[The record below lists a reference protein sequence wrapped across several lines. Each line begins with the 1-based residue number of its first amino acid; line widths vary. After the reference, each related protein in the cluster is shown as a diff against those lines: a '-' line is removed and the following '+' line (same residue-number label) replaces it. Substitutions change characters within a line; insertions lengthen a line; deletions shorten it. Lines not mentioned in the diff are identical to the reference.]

1 MNEKLLLMNGAE
13 IKFTSIGITYS
24 DNGKLILIKFKDP
37 GTEMFVSLVLLAANE
52 ERLSRALKLYR
63 KFKSVSEIKE
73 TIIVGNRLSDK
84 NILRAYNDIK
94 FVINPKPESPII
106 TSLKY
111 AISSVSNF
119 SKYIIVCPVS
129 KRTLESKDL
138 SKFIEKTINKNL
150 KFSVPLINKKRLHP
164 IMIRRSE
171 FEKIRRIRKEQGLK
185 YLSKKLFTEVEIE

>member
-37 GTEMFVSLVLLAANE
+37 GAEMFVSLVLLAANE

-129 KRTLESKDL
+129 KRTLESEGL

-171 FEKIRRIRKEQGLK
+171 FEKIRRNRKEQGLK
-185 YLSKKLFTEVEIE
+185 YLSKKLFTEVEIG